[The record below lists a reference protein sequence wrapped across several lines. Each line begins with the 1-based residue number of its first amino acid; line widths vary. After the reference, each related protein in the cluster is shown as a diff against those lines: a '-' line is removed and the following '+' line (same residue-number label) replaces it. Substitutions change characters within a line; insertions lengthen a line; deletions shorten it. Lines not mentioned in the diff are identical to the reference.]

1 MPKIR
6 AAVCHE
12 FGKPLVLEE
21 VMLREPAAGELEVTI
36 RACAICHSDISAMD
50 GDWGGH
56 LPAVYGHEAAGVITV
71 SVQMSRHTKL
81 ETQFLSLSSAH
92 VAIVYLAI
100 QENQPVVKLDM
111 TLCLGL

>member
-36 RACAICHSDISAMD
+36 RACAI
-50 GDWGGH
+50 
-56 LPAVYGHEAAGVITV
+56 
-71 SVQMSRHTKL
+71 
-81 ETQFLSLSSAH
+81 
-92 VAIVYLAI
+92 
-100 QENQPVVKLDM
+100 
-111 TLCLGL
+111 

>member
-56 LPAVYGHEAAGVITV
+56 LPAVYGHEAAGVITG
-71 SVQMSRHTKL
+71 
-81 ETQFLSLSSAH
+81 
-92 VAIVYLAI
+92 
-100 QENQPVVKLDM
+100 
-111 TLCLGL
+111 CLLYTSPSPRD